1 MNLTPIDSKNDLYL
15 IKNIIPKHFL
25 KQIDEIEVSAL
36 DYDKW
41 DWFDH
46 SRKKVNVSAGS
57 VFDNVQQYLHAKKD
71 ELSSFLDFKIN
82 NIDSTF
88 WIDQSGFTFP
98 VHIDNPGVNVAMQI
112 YLNNCSDA
120 DTTFYQISEN
130 DIETRD
136 DNQHWH
142 YVGKKPPSKV
152 RHTFDFIQDTG
163 YLMVNNKTQL
173 HGVPGKLKDGQHRMS
188 MYCWIN

>member
-1 MNLTPIDSKNDLYL
+1 MNVTPIDSKNDLYL
-15 IKNIIPKHFL
+15 IKNIIPEHFL
-25 KQIDEIEVSAL
+25 KQIDEIEVSEL

-46 SRKKVNVSAGS
+46 SRKKVNVLAGS

-71 ELSSFLDFKIN
+71 ELSSFLDFKIS

-88 WIDQSGFTFP
+88 WLDQPGFTFP
-98 VHIDNPGVNVAMQI
+98 DHIDNPGVNVAMQI
-112 YLNNCSDA
+112 YLNNCGDA
-120 DTTFYQISEN
+120 GTTFYQISEN
-130 DIETRD
+130 DIESRD

-142 YVGKKPPSKV
+142 YVGENPPSKV